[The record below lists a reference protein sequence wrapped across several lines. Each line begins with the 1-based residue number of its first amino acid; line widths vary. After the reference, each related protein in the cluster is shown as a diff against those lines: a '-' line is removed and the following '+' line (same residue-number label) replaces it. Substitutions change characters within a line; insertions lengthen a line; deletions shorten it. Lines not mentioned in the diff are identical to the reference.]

1 MIGFKTYQPSRIQVQ
16 AVPNEDANQK
26 FLRALPSSWN
36 NIALI
41 MRNKDGIDDLDIDDL
56 YNNLKVFEADI
67 KGSSGSSSNSQNV
80 AFLSAEDTSSSNEV
94 NTANG
99 VSTASGHNSQ
109 GQASSSSYTDDLM
122 EFSVART
129 PQQNGV
135 AERKNRTLI
144 EAARTMLA
152 DSLLPTVFWA
162 EPVNTACY
170 VLNRVL
176 VTKPHNKT
184 PYELI
189 IGRSPNISPQ
199 EANGNTGLKQSVD
212 AGQSEEKNNEQAL
225 KNVLDKMMDQEKEA
239 SEQSDAKVKILGI
252 FCQCLFDD
260 EDLDTYNS
268 PFADQVMELTKI
280 AQALDDESGV
290 EAMQEELLYSENQK
304 VPDEFNGRT
313 HFLLGFTSKQKEDGI
328 FISQDKY
335 VGKILK
341 KFGFSSVRTTR
352 SPMET
357 NKALIKDE
365 DGEDVDVHL
374 YRSMIGSLMYLTSS
388 RPDIMFSVCACSR
401 FQVQPKVSHLNAV
414 KRIFRYL
421 KGRPNLGLWYPKDS
435 PFILEAFFDSDYA
448 GASLDRKFT
457 TRGCQFLGS

>member
-1 MIGFKTYQPSRIQVQ
+1 MQSLCKALSRVDLVAMLNPKKMQKNVQ

-80 AFLSAEDTSSSNEV
+80 AFLSAEDTSSSNEI

-109 GQASSSSYTDDLM
+109 GQASSSSYTNDLM

-144 EAARTMLA
+144 EATRTMLV

-162 EPVNTACY
+162 KAVNTACY

-189 IGRSPNISPQ
+189 IGRPPNISFMRPF
-199 EANGNTGLKQSVD
+199 GCPVTILNTLDPLGKFDRKAKEGFLVGYS
-212 AGQSEEKNNEQAL
+212 NEQAL

-304 VPDEFNGRT
+304 VWKLVNLPMARKPIYKVGSNEFNGRA
-313 HFLLGFTSKQKEDGI
+313 HFLLAVYSQAERAGSALVRIKSCLPFIKQRYRDADI
-328 FISQDKY
+328 ISLETQGEEIDRNGQDTPRDNNVADLLTKAFDVSRFNFLVASICAY
-335 VGKILK
+335 LGERE
-341 KFGFSSVRTTR
+341 GFSNYGDLRTNE
-352 SPMET
+352 MI
-357 NKALIKDE
+357 KAD
-365 DGEDVDVHL
+365 
-374 YRSMIGSLMYLTSS
+374 
-388 RPDIMFSVCACSR
+388 
-401 FQVQPKVSHLNAV
+401 
-414 KRIFRYL
+414 
-421 KGRPNLGLWYPKDS
+421 
-435 PFILEAFFDSDYA
+435 
-448 GASLDRKFT
+448 
-457 TRGCQFLGS
+457 